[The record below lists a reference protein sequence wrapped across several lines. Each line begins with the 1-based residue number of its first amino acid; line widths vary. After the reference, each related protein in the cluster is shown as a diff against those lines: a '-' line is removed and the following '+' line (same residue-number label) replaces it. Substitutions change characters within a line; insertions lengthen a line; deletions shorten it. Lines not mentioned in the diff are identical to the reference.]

1 MMQGWLETVAEK
13 AGLEPRDAEGR
24 LRRWGITPDRS
35 AKPAPTLT
43 IKQIRFNGEKRG
55 SIEGRFAFL
64 WSDLESGIWAITS
77 DKNFAGKSTVLEV
90 ILWCLRGTP
99 KNLQDDV
106 RHWIENVTLDFD
118 IDSQSF
124 QVAFTST
131 AVGPSGSLVRLRP
144 DGTADEIDRFASD
157 EGFSAVMAT
166 FMMRTL
172 DLEPITSM
180 QGTEGERQPIEHGW
194 TALSGGLYFGGDHKQ
209 LLGDVMMAG
218 LPARMLQMYVGLPW
232 AGTRM
237 HIGTALKEVGQEEER
252 SRKAAS
258 QSANE
263 ATAARERLEKELA
276 AANDSLKKLPTQ
288 GGSAEQLKA
297 RADEIARLAPAG
309 TELQIKLAAAEAEA
323 GQLRTVALADERG
336 LRDLREN
343 VVATRFFNGLE
354 PACCPRCETA
364 VSRARIKKESSEFN
378 CSLCTEPLPEDQLE
392 EASVAIDDAEARAKA
407 SRNAAQHADATANA
421 LRNQVAANRKALTSA
436 QLALDEAVQSKA
448 FERRR
453 EAELDVARL
462 EGALRE
468 RQSSPAQAR
477 PHPDAGL
484 LRAADTEAKKAYDH
498 GRGDILEALSAEIL
512 GLGQRMGVKA
522 LEEVKLGSNATLA
535 VVKGGA
541 STSFS
546 RLTAGERLRLRL
558 ATAIALLRVGRD
570 RGLGRHP
577 GLLIVDSPGA
587 EEVSDIDLTALI
599 GELQTIS
606 GETPGLQLFVASAN
620 PSSIVERLGEERC
633 RLALGDDFIW

>member
-1 MMQGWLETVAEK
+1 MTQGWLEIIAEK
-13 AGLEPRDAEGR
+13 SGLEPRDAEGR

-43 IKQIRFNGEKRG
+43 IKRIRFSGEKRG
-55 SIEGRFAFL
+55 SIEGRFDFV

-90 ILWCLRGTP
+90 ILWCLRGMP

-106 RHWIENVTLDFD
+106 RHWIQDVALDFD
-118 IDSQSF
+118 IDAQSF
-124 QVAFTST
+124 TVAFTSAST
-131 AVGPSGSLVRLRP
+131 GPVGNLVRVRP
-144 DGTADEIDRFASD
+144 DGTADEIERFASD
-157 EGFSAVMAT
+157 EGFSAVMSA
-166 FMMRTL
+166 FMMRAL
-172 DLEPITSM
+172 DLEPITAM
-180 QGTEGERQPIEHGW
+180 QGTEGERQYVEHGW

-232 AGTRM
+232 AGTVM
-237 HIGTALKEVGQEEER
+237 HIATALKEVGQEEER

-263 ATAARERLEKELA
+263 ANAARERLEKELA
-276 AANDSLKKLPTQ
+276 AAKDGLSKLPTQ

-297 RADEIARLAPAG
+297 CADEVARLAPAG
-309 TELQIKLAAAEAEA
+309 TELQFKLAEAEA
-323 GQLRTVALADERG
+323 EASQLRAVALADERG

-343 VVATRFFNGLE
+343 VVAIRFFNGLE

-364 VSRARIKKESSEFN
+364 VSKARIKKESSDFS
-378 CSLCTEPLPEDQLE
+378 CSLCAEPLPDEQLE
-392 EASVAIDDAEARAKA
+392 ETSVAIEDADARSKA
-407 SRNAAQHADATANA
+407 SRNAAQHADATVNA
-421 LRNQVAANRKALTSA
+421 LRTQVAANRTALTSA

-453 EAELDVARL
+453 EAELEVARL

-468 RQSSPAQAR
+468 RQAPQVQAQ
-477 PHPDAGL
+477 PHPDANL
-484 LRAADTEAKKAYDH
+484 LRAANIEAKRAYDE
-498 GRGDILEALSAEIL
+498 GRGDILEALSTEIL

-522 LEEVKLGSNATLA
+522 LEQVKLGSNATLA

-599 GELQTIS
+599 GELQAIAD
-606 GETPGLQLFVASAN
+606 ETHGLQLFVASAN
-620 PSSIVERLGEERC
+620 PDSIVERLGKERC